1 MTVTRRHFVTRV
13 LPGAALGL
21 VLRPAVASAG
31 ASFVHGVASGDPS
44 PTGVLIWTR
53 VTPST
58 DAEVEVAW
66 QVARDPAFDERV
78 LSGETST
85 SAARDYTVKVEVE
98 GLDPGKDYFY
108 RFDALGAVSQ
118 TGRTRTLPVGAL
130 DRFVLAVCSCSNYPA
145 GYFNAYRLMAETDAI
160 DAVLHLGDYI
170 YEYDRQGYASE
181 GARALHRES
190 VPGHELVS
198 LKDYRARHAQ
208 YRSDP
213 DLQAAHARHPFIVVW
228 DDHESANDSW
238 TGGAENHD
246 ASQGDWSARLD
257 ASVQAYYEWMPIRES
272 GGRDRTAIYRA
283 FELGD
288 LASLIMLE
296 TRLSARTEQAQVLDS
311 MTYRSLDF
319 DFSNPERPVALPGD
333 RPASVDPSR
342 IRSIPVPFDMRE
354 DPPRPLTD
362 YRQLERLTPDTLPEG
377 YTYLPDPERFRKEVL
392 ADPAR
397 RLMDDAQREFVAARL
412 AASTAAGK
420 PWQVIGNQALM
431 AQVTAPNLAAE
442 LSAAEVE
449 VLPEYIKPYVEFTRL
464 GLPVS
469 TDTWDGYDAERQWL
483 CDRFRDTGASPVVV
497 SGDSHAAWALDVLD
511 PATQQRAAVE
521 FGTTSISSP
530 GYTEMLNMQAP
541 RIERLF
547 RAVNPN
553 LYFSDVGHRGFLTLT
568 LTPDGA
574 EAAYNIV
581 DTVMSRNYSVGVAAT
596 LGIEAERGK
605 PPRWA

>member
-21 VLRPAVASAG
+21 ALRPAVAGAG

-53 VTPST
+53 VTPSN
-58 DAEVEVAW
+58 DADVEVAW
-66 QVARDPAFDERV
+66 QVARDPAFGEVV

-145 GYFNAYRLMAETDAI
+145 GYFNAYRLMAETDTI

-181 GARALHRES
+181 DARALHRES

-246 ASQGDWSARLD
+246 ASQGDWFARLD

-296 TRLSARTEQAQVLDS
+296 TRL
-311 MTYRSLDF
+311 
-319 DFSNPERPVALPGD
+319 
-333 RPASVDPSR
+333 
-342 IRSIPVPFDMRE
+342 
-354 DPPRPLTD
+354 
-362 YRQLERLTPDTLPEG
+362 
-377 YTYLPDPERFRKEVL
+377 
-392 ADPAR
+392 
-397 RLMDDAQREFVAARL
+397 
-412 AASTAAGK
+412 
-420 PWQVIGNQALM
+420 WH
-431 AQVTAPNLAAE
+431 APNRRR
-442 LSAAEVE
+442 
-449 VLPEYIKPYVEFTRL
+449 Y
-464 GLPVS
+464 
-469 TDTWDGYDAERQWL
+469 
-483 CDRFRDTGASPVVV
+483 
-497 SGDSHAAWALDVLD
+497 
-511 PATQQRAAVE
+511 
-521 FGTTSISSP
+521 SI
-530 GYTEMLNMQAP
+530 
-541 RIERLF
+541 R
-547 RAVNPN
+547 
-553 LYFSDVGHRGFLTLT
+553 
-568 LTPDGA
+568 
-574 EAAYNIV
+574 
-581 DTVMSRNYSVGVAAT
+581 
-596 LGIEAERGK
+596 
-605 PPRWA
+605 